1 MSNQQGTQT
10 QDTDYSSDFDAFAAT
25 FNNFKPKEFKSTT
38 ETSTLILS
46 AARLELESITLKQ
59 TMSDTI
65 KSFLKLP
72 VKKLTETHSQVK
84 QLYKDILDLKQAIN
98 ETNQIVKEELL
109 EIKNSFLNNQE
120 QFNLQIQDLVSN
132 QSMVLESR
140 FLEQTNYVLEIIGK
154 ERQLFETSQQQ

>member
-10 QDTDYSSDFDAFAAT
+10 QDTDYSSDFDEFAAT

-72 VKKLTETHSQVK
+72 VK
-84 QLYKDILDLKQAIN
+84 
-98 ETNQIVKEELL
+98 TNGD
-109 EIKNSFLNNQE
+109 SF
-120 QFNLQIQDLVSN
+120 
-132 QSMVLESR
+132 
-140 FLEQTNYVLEIIGK
+140 
-154 ERQLFETSQQQ
+154 TSQTTL